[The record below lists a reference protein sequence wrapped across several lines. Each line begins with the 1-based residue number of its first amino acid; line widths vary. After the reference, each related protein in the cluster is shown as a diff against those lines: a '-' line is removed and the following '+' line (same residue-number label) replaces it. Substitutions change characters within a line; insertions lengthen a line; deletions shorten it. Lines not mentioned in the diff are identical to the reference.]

1 MMPTDDLTRV
11 EIAICGS
18 WIHYKIISEN
28 VYMKMELHF
37 FNAFF
42 NFLKMISQVS
52 KGRELKI
59 CKRNANG
66 Q

>member
-1 MMPTDDLTRV
+1 MMNHDDAHRRPHQGRDCNLRLL
-11 EIAICGS
+11 
-18 WIHYKIISEN
+18 EN